1 MNEASD
7 TKENDITRI
16 FVIIA
21 WISAILAALA
31 TIAFFGWWA
40 MKDRLEFGHDQF
52 NKIAWIT
59 ASSSPEKTCHRGDM
73 AYDLEQNVLETG
85 MSREEATSLLGRPTW
100 EEAGQMEYDLG
111 NCMHVIHG
119 LRLFF
124 NENNQLTHSRIVQ
137 H

>member
-1 MNEASD
+1 MNESSD

-21 WISAILAALA
+21 WVSAILAALA

-59 ASSSPEKTCHRGDM
+59 ASSSPEKNLSQR
-73 AYDLEQNVLETG
+73 
-85 MSREEATSLLGRPTW
+85 
-100 EEAGQMEYDLG
+100 
-111 NCMHVIHG
+111 
-119 LRLFF
+119 
-124 NENNQLTHSRIVQ
+124 
-137 H
+137 